1 VCRSRIVE
9 RRRRNYA
16 VLAARLLKIEGA
28 RALFPELPQGA
39 TPYVFPL
46 YVEDPAASYQRL
58 RSEGIP
64 IFRWDEIW
72 PGTPAI
78 DGDHGLDWAQRV
90 YQLGCHQDLSSSD
103 VEAIAA
109 TVRACIRR

>member
-1 VCRSRIVE
+1 VD
-9 RRRRNYA
+9 
-16 VLAARLLKIEGA
+16 
-28 RALFPELPQGA
+28 
-39 TPYVFPL
+39 
-46 YVEDPAASYQRL
+46 DPAASYQRL

-72 PGTPAI
+72 PGTPVI
-78 DGDHGLDWAQRV
+78 DADHGLDWAPRV

-103 VEAIAA
+103 VESIAV